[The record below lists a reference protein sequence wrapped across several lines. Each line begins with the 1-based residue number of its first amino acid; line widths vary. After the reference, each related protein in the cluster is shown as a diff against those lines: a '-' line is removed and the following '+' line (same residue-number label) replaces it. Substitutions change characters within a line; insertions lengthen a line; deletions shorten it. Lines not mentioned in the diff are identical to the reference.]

1 MELISFIKG
10 LRKKGKSYY
19 DVWLPILFELEEK
32 NHYKINRRLDI
43 SQTQY
48 YRIIS
53 FGVQLWSE
61 LVTST
66 TLEYTRGN
74 LSINFKSVPKK
85 SNSKTKAE
93 QVVKD
98 KKEAESVDM
107 NEVYDSIISYLNQKA
122 KTGYQSTTNSYRTFI
137 NARIKAGA
145 TLEDFYA
152 VIDNKCSEWMGTDF
166 QKFVPK
172 NVHNGIINKSKNEA
186 MAFLSSFTKMPAFA
200 TVFCV
205 RTIITPPY
213 TFYFEPYH
221 RL

>member
-166 QKFVPK
+166 QKFLRPETLFGNK
-172 NVHNGIINKSKNEA
+172 FETYLNQRIIKKTNQDIAYDKVSEATKLGWTGKS
-186 MAFLSSFTKMPAFA
+186 
-200 TVFCV
+200 
-205 RTIITPPY
+205 
-213 TFYFEPYH
+213 
-221 RL
+221 

>member
-1 MELISFIKG
+1 MELISFIKE
-10 LRKKGKSYY
+10 LRNKGKSYY
-19 DVWLPILFELEEK
+19 DIWLPILFELEEK
-32 NHYKINRRLDI
+32 KYYKLNRRLDV

-53 FGVQLWSE
+53 FGVKLWSE
-61 LVTST
+61 LVPSIS
-66 TLEYTRGN
+66 LEYNRGN

-98 KKEAESVDM
+98 KKEAENVDM

-145 TLEDFYA
+145 KLEDFYM

-166 QKFVPK
+166 QKFLRPETLFGNK
-172 NVHNGIINKSKNEA
+172 FETYLNQKINKKTTQDIAYDKVSEA
-186 MAFLSSFTKMPAFA
+186 TKLGW
-200 TVFCV
+200 TGKS
-205 RTIITPPY
+205 
-213 TFYFEPYH
+213 
-221 RL
+221 